1 MNTPALHAAMS
12 SRLFNRLVTLPSPN
26 AQSAKVWFK
35 RFIQMSESF
44 SRALVFTKQIP
55 EIQSVHQLQLRLQ
68 NQPHL
73 QLRQPQLQKMINR
86 DVADDR
92 LQSPNHALNHR
103 LRADQSHLASLS
115 AKFSDRS

>member
-1 MNTPALHAAMS
+1 
-12 SRLFNRLVTLPSPN
+12 
-26 AQSAKVWFK
+26 
-35 RFIQMSESF
+35 
-44 SRALVFTKQIP
+44 
-55 EIQSVHQLQLRLQ
+55 
-68 NQPHL
+68 
-73 QLRQPQLQKMINR
+73 MINR